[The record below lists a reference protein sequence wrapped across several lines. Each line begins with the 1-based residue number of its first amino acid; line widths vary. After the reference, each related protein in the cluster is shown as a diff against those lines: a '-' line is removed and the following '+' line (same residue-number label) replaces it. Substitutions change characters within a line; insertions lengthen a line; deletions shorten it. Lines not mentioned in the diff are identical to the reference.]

1 MKLRTRVLFGF
12 AMIFVIVIAAGV
24 FTVNAQRNQL
34 YDQIDDRLI
43 ATPLPPE
50 TRARPGGS
58 SDSTG
63 GQAPA
68 GDAPG
73 RGAAQP
79 LDDDSI
85 SDLYVAVLTS
95 DDTVR
100 PVIEGQL
107 LDDLPDVQSLVD
119 DRPTDT
125 TIVTTEGIEGT
136 STFRVL
142 YLPGTEASFDA
153 IVAVPVDDVD
163 DTIRQL
169 TYTFIGIAGLILL
182 ALIVIASWLNR
193 FGLRPISAMTDVA
206 EAISSGERDRRA
218 TVDGDSTE
226 AGRLGH
232 AFNVMLDE
240 RDSSEARL
248 RQFVSNA
255 SHELRTPLTSIRGY
269 LDLYAAG
276 GFRKEGELDDAMRR
290 LQVEAER
297 MNLLVEDLLVLAKFD
312 EEQPL
317 DITTF
322 RLDEVVH
329 DVAALARAAH
339 PDRVID
345 VDVPGPLEVGADRLR
360 LHQALAALV
369 DNAVR
374 HTSDDTSIRVAADRR
389 AGHVELSVTDWGPGL
404 TAAEAAAVFDRFT
417 RGDRSRARRTGGS
430 GLGLSITQAIVQAH
444 GGEISVTATPGD
456 GATFT
461 IALPTDTA
469 PTPPPNA

>member
-1 MKLRTRVLFGF
+1 MKLRTRLLAGF
-12 AMIFVIVIAAGV
+12 MLIFVVVIAAGV
-24 FTVNAQRNQL
+24 FTVSAQRDQL
-34 YDQIDDRLI
+34 YDQIDDRLA

-50 TRARPGGS
+50 TRARSAGG
-58 SDSTG
+58 TG
-63 GQAPA
+63 TIDGQDPPAAAPTPA
-68 GDAPG
+68 SVP
-73 RGAAQP
+73 RV
-79 LDDDSI
+79 DDESI
-85 SDLYVAVLTS
+85 SDLYVAVITPDGVL
-95 DDTVR
+95 R

-107 LDDLPDVQSLVD
+107 LTDVPDVQSLVD
-119 DRPTDT
+119 EPPTET
-125 TIVTTEGIEGT
+125 TFLTTDGVDGT
-136 STFRVL
+136 STFRVMF
-142 YLPGTEASFDA
+142 LPASATSLDA
-153 IVAVPVDDVD
+153 IGALPIDGVE

-169 TYTFIGIAGLILL
+169 TYTFVGVAGLILIV
-182 ALIVIASWLNR
+182 LIVIYSWVNR

-218 TVDGDSTE
+218 EVDDEATE

-240 RDSSEARL
+240 RDSSETRL

-276 GFRKEGELDDAMRR
+276 GFRNPGELDDAMRR
-290 LQVEAER
+290 LQVEALR

-312 EEQPL
+312 EEQGL

-322 RLDEVVH
+322 RLDEMVN
-329 DVAALARAAH
+329 DVAALTRAAH
-339 PDRVID
+339 PDRAVNVDTPSPLD
-345 VDVPGPLEVGADRLR
+345 VRADRLR

-374 HTSDDTSIRVAADRR
+374 HTPDECPIHVAAARTDD
-389 AGHVELSVTDWGPGL
+389 HIELSVTDSGPGL
-404 TAAEAAAVFDRFT
+404 TALEAADVFDRFS
-417 RGDRSRARRTGGS
+417 RGDRSRARTTGGS

-444 GGEISVTATPGD
+444 GGEISVTATPGH

-461 IALPTDTA
+461 IVLPTEATR
-469 PTPPPNA
+469 

>member
-1 MKLRTRVLFGF
+1 MKLRTRVLLGF
-12 AMIFVIVIAAGV
+12 AMIFVVVIAAGV

-34 YDQIDDRLI
+34 YDQVDDRLI

-50 TRARPGGS
+50 TRARPAGG
-58 SDSTG
+58 
-63 GQAPA
+63 APN
-68 GDAPG
+68 

-79 LDDDSI
+79 LADETI
-85 SDLYVAVLTS
+85 SEIYVAVITP

-107 LDDLPDVQSLVD
+107 LTDLPDLQSLVD
-119 DRPTDT
+119 DRPTDATIIT
-125 TIVTTEGIEGT
+125 TKGVEDI

-142 YLPGTEASFDA
+142 FLPGTDASLEA

-163 DTIRQL
+163 DTIRRL
-169 TYTFIGIAGLILL
+169 TYTFVGVAGLILL
-182 ALIVIASWLNR
+182 TLILIASWLNR

-218 TVDGDSTE
+218 EVTDDSTE

-232 AFNVMLDE
+232 AFNLMLDE
-240 RDSSEARL
+240 RDTGEERL

-276 GFRKEGELDDAMRR
+276 GFRQPGELDDAMRR
-290 LQVEAER
+290 LQIEAAR

-317 DITTF
+317 DITTV
-322 RLDEVVH
+322 RIDDLAQDVV
-329 DVAALARAAH
+329 ALALAGY
-339 PDRVID
+339 PDRRITVDAPDELEID
-345 VDVPGPLEVGADRLR
+345 ADRLR
-360 LHQALAALV
+360 LHQALAVLV
-369 DNAVR
+369 DNAIR
-374 HTSDDTSIRVAADRR
+374 HTPDDAEIRVAVART
-389 AGHVELSVTDWGPGL
+389 AENVELSVADTGHGL
-404 TAAEAAAVFDRFT
+404 TAEEVAAVFDRFS

-430 GLGLSITQAIVQAH
+430 GLGLSIAQAIVRAH
-444 GGEISVTATPGD
+444 GGEISVAATPGD

-461 IALPTDTA
+461 IRLPPA
-469 PTPPPNA
+469 GKP